1 MLAASASMPDSAA
14 VFRTSAGEGIM
25 TVTRRVSGEFAKN
38 IKSIADVGARW
49 KERGF
54 VSSSLDESATSGW
67 RSFKMTIHVPAGSPA
82 TTVDNIGE
90 SEVLINRGVY
100 IRVTKSDLKN
110 NHIECVLE
118 LEP

>member
-1 MLAASASMPDSAA
+1 
-14 VFRTSAGEGIM
+14 
-25 TVTRRVSGEFAKN
+25 
-38 IKSIADVGARW
+38 
-49 KERGF
+49 
-54 VSSSLDESATSGW
+54 
-67 RSFKMTIHVPAGSPA
+67 MTIHVPAGSPA